1 MSEMTQDIIRLKKC
15 EARLED
21 VEIVSMQVEQQM
33 RIVQKE
39 ADEYKKQAEKME
51 SKAHKAVRD
60 QENAMIEVL

>member
-1 MSEMTQDIIRLKKC
+1 
-15 EARLED
+15 
-21 VEIVSMQVEQQM
+21 M

-60 QENAMIEVL
+60 QENAMIEVLQLRKEK